1 MISELEET
9 NFKQKEMIEKL
20 QIVSE
25 ETVSRYEK
33 EIKEE
38 KLLYQKTIE
47 MNAEEKKILLEQLKQ
62 KNEISVETE
71 STSQNYTSLNKN
83 RVVSI
88 FNQ

>member
-1 MISELEET
+1 VISELEET

>member
-1 MISELEET
+1 
-9 NFKQKEMIEKL
+9 MIEKL